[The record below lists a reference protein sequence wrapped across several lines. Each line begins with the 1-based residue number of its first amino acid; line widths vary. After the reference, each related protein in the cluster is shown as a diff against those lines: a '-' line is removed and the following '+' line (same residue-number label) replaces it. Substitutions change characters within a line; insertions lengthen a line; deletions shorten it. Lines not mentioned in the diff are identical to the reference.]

1 MSLRLLFTLDTK
13 EGRKMMK
20 RKQGVWTILLVIF
33 MVVSLMGCTTQ
44 SNLENKDAAPNASGK
59 VTIGFSI
66 STLNNP
72 FFVTLK
78 EGAEKAA
85 QAAGVELIT
94 VDARDNTAK
103 QISDIEDLIQK
114 KVSVILINPTDSAA
128 VVTAVESA
136 NKANIPVITVDRA
149 SNGGKVVAH
158 IASDNVKGGS
168 MAAEYIMKMIG
179 DKGNIVELQGIAG
192 TSAARDRGKGFHDV
206 VDGKDGVKVVAS
218 QPADFDRAK
227 GLKVM
232 ENILQGNKDIKAVFA
247 HNDEMALGALSA
259 IQAAG
264 RNDILVVGFDAT
276 DDALK
281 AVNEGTLGAT
291 VAQKPDLIGKTALEN
306 ALKVAKGEKIEANIP
321 VELELITKK

>member
-1 MSLRLLFTLDTK
+1 
-13 EGRKMMK
+13 MK
-20 RKQGVWTILLVIF
+20 RKQSIWMLLLVAVMSVALI
-33 MVVSLMGCTTQ
+33 GCGTTQ
-44 SNLENKDAAPNASGK
+44 SNLENKGAANTSNK
-59 VTIGFSI
+59 ITIGFSI

-78 EGAEKAA
+78 DGAEKAA
-85 QAAGVELIT
+85 KDAGVTLNV
-94 VDARDNTAK
+94 VDAQDKTSK

-128 VVTAVESA
+128 VVSAVESA

-168 MAAEYIMKMIG
+168 MAADFIMKALNNT
-179 DKGNIVELQGIAG
+179 GNIVELQGIAG
-192 TSAARDRGKGFHDV
+192 TSAARDRGKGFHNV
-206 VDGKDGVKVVAS
+206 VDGKTGVKVVAS

-227 GLKVM
+227 GLSVM

-259 IQAAG
+259 LQAAG
-264 RNDILVVGFDAT
+264 RSNVLVVGFDAT
-276 DDALK
+276 DDAVK
-281 AVNEGTLGAT
+281 AVKEGKMAAT
-291 VAQKPDLIGKTALEN
+291 VAQKPDLIGKTAIET
-306 ALKVAKGEKIEANIP
+306 AIKVAKGEKVDANIP
-321 VELELITKK
+321 VALDLITKDNAK

>member
-1 MSLRLLFTLDTK
+1 
-13 EGRKMMK
+13 MK
-20 RKQGVWTILLVIF
+20 RKHTLGLLLLVVV
-33 MVVSLMGCTTQ
+33 MAVSLIGCGTTQ
-44 SNLENKDAAPNASGK
+44 SNLENKDNAAKATSGK

-78 EGAEKAA
+78 DGAEKAA
-85 QAAGVELIT
+85 KDAGVTLT
-94 VDARDNTAK
+94 VVDASDNTAK

-128 VVTAVESA
+128 VVTAVEAA

-168 MAAEYIMKMIG
+168 MAADFIMKAINN
-179 DKGNIVELQGIAG
+179 KGNIVELQGIAG
-192 TSAARDRGKGFHDV
+192 TSAANDRGKGFHSV
-206 VDGKDGVKVVAS
+206 VDGKADVKVVAS

-227 GLKVM
+227 GLTVM

-276 DDALK
+276 DDAVK
-281 AVNEGTLGAT
+281 AVKAGKMAAT
-291 VAQKPDLIGKTALEN
+291 VAQKPDLIGKTAIET
-306 ALKVAKGEKIEANIP
+306 AVKVAKGEKVDANIP
-321 VELELITKK
+321 VALDLITKDNAK

>member
-1 MSLRLLFTLDTK
+1 
-13 EGRKMMK
+13 MK
-20 RKQGVWTILLVIF
+20 RKQSVWMLLLV
-33 MVVSLMGCTTQ
+33 VLMTVALIGCGTTQ
-44 SNLENKDAAPNASGK
+44 SNLENKNAANTSGK
-59 VTIGFSI
+59 ITIGFSI

-78 EGAEKAA
+78 DGAEKAA
-85 QAAGVELIT
+85 KDAGVTLNV
-94 VDARDNTAK
+94 VDAQDKTSK

-128 VVTAVESA
+128 VVSAVESA

-168 MAAEYIMKMIG
+168 MAADFIMKALNSQ
-179 DKGNIVELQGIAG
+179 GNIVELQGIAG

-206 VDGKDGVKVVAS
+206 VDGKTGVKVVAS

-227 GLKVM
+227 GLSVM

-247 HNDEMALGALSA
+247 HNDEMALGAVSA
-259 IQAAG
+259 LQAAG
-264 RNDILVVGFDAT
+264 RSNVLVVGFDAT
-276 DDALK
+276 DDAVK
-281 AVNEGTLGAT
+281 AVKEGKMAAT
-291 VAQKPDLIGKTALEN
+291 VAQKPDLIGKTAIET
-306 ALKVAKGEKIEANIP
+306 AIKVAKGEKVDANIP
-321 VELELITKK
+321 VALDLITKDNVK

>member
-1 MSLRLLFTLDTK
+1 MSPI
-13 EGRKMMK
+13 ERKYKMK
-20 RKQGVWTILLVIF
+20 RKHSVWAIMLVALMSI
-33 MVVSLMGCTTQ
+33 SLIGCGTTQ
-44 SNLENKDAAPNASGK
+44 SKLETKDTAKPTGK
-59 VTIGFSI
+59 VTIGLSI

-78 EGAEKAA
+78 QGAEKAA
-85 QAAGVELIT
+85 KDAGADLLV

-128 VVTAVESA
+128 IVSAVESA

-149 SNGGKVVAH
+149 SNGGKVVSH

-168 MAAEYIMKMIG
+168 MAAEYILKTLG
-179 DKGNIVELQGIAG
+179 NKGNIVELQGIAG

-232 ENILQGNKDIKAVFA
+232 ENILQGNKDVQAVFA

-264 RNDILVVGFDAT
+264 KSNILVVGFDAT
-276 DDALK
+276 DDAVK
-281 AVNEGTLGAT
+281 AVNDGKMAAT
-291 VAQKPDLIGKTALEN
+291 VAQKPDLIGKTALDV
-306 ALKVAKGEKIEANIP
+306 ALKVAKGEKVEASMP
-321 VELELITKK
+321 VELQLITK

>member
-1 MSLRLLFTLDTK
+1 
-13 EGRKMMK
+13 MK
-20 RKQGVWTILLVIF
+20 RKQGVWTILLVIL

>member
-1 MSLRLLFTLDTK
+1 MPPYK
-13 EGRKMMK
+13 EGRERMK
-20 RKQGVWTILLVIF
+20 RKHSVWMMILVAL
-33 MVVSLMGCTTQ
+33 MAVSLIGCGTTQ
-44 SNLENKDAAPNASGK
+44 SNLENKDTAKPTGK
-59 VTIGFSI
+59 ITIGFSV

-78 EGAEKAA
+78 DGADKAA
-85 QAAGVELIT
+85 KAAGADLVV
-94 VDARDNTAK
+94 VDAGDNTAK

-114 KVSVILINPTDSAA
+114 KVSVLLINPTDSAA
-128 VVTAVESA
+128 VVSAVESA

-149 SNGGKVVAH
+149 SNGGKVVSH

-168 MAAEYIMKMIG
+168 MAADYILKTLG

-192 TSAARDRGKGFHDV
+192 TSAARDRGQGFHNV
-206 VDGKDGVKVVAS
+206 VDGKAGVKVVAS

-232 ENILQGNKDIKAVFA
+232 ENILQGNKNIQAVFA

-264 RNDILVVGFDAT
+264 KNNILVVGFDAT
-276 DDALK
+276 DDAVK
-281 AVNEGTLGAT
+281 AVKDGKMAAT
-291 VAQKPDLIGKTALEN
+291 VAQKPDLIGKTALET
-306 ALKVAKGEKIEANIP
+306 ALKVAKGEKVAASIP
-321 VELELITKK
+321 VELQLITK